1 MKHEGRKTGWKAAAV
16 CGLIAAA
23 VFLGPGLTAQ
33 APESGIKP
41 LDKLIE
47 PDAPSLGP
55 EDAPVVIV
63 EFTDFQCSYC
73 SQISRRLE
81 TIREAHPDRI
91 RIVFMDRPLV
101 EPINDG
107 FPFHPF
113 AMIAHEAA
121 AEALVQGKFWEMKR
135 YIFNNQ
141 GVLFRL
147 PRPLNQTEWSRQLM
161 GIQVRLVAAAGG
173 MGMDKEKMEQALTD
187 HRHREKI
194 MERVKKAQAMG
205 IDSTPTIYVNGK
217 DMGANLRLIRAE
229 VKKLLEEEENRK
241 EK

>member
-1 MKHEGRKTGWKAAAV
+1 MKHEGRKNRWKAAAV
-16 CGLIAAA
+16 CGLIAAV
-23 VFLGPGLTAQ
+23 VFLGSGLTAQ
-33 APESGIKP
+33 PPESEIKP

-47 PDAPSLGP
+47 PDAPSIGP

-63 EFTDFQCSYC
+63 EFTDFQCTYC

-81 TIREAHPDRI
+81 AIREADPDRI
-91 RIVFMDRPLV
+91 RIVFMDRPLI
-101 EPINDG
+101 EPMNDG
-107 FPFHPF
+107 YPFHPF
-113 AMIAHEAA
+113 AMIAHAAA

-147 PRPLNQTEWSRQLM
+147 PRPLNQAEWSRQLM
-161 GIQVRLVAAAGG
+161 GIQVRLVTASGAL
-173 MGMDKEKMEQALTD
+173 GMDKKKMEQALTD

-194 MERVKKAQAMG
+194 MERVKKAQDMG

-217 DMGANLRLIRAE
+217 NMEANLRLIRAE
-229 VKKLLEEEENRK
+229 VEKLLEEDGK
-241 EK
+241 